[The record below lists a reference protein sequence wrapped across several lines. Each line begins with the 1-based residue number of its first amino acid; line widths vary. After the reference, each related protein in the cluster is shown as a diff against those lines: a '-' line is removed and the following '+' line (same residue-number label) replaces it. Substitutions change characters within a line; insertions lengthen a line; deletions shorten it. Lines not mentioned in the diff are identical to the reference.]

1 MAMDVGSSIFKFIF
15 IKKSHDSLVT
25 IKRVEIRGLEES
37 NGGGLACKS
46 CPDVRTIF
54 SNFRGT

>member
-46 CPDVRTIF
+46 CPDVKPIF
-54 SNFRGT
+54 